1 MIHQIA
7 ARVAVTN
14 ARNELLTKEHGARW
28 VDIRSTLVTRR
39 NKRRTSDAHSYKYC
53 RRKPGVAYGF
63 VRRHSSARDKFRG
76 NDIDLAL
83 YRTALR
89 SFSWNHFPAGLYVL
103 AAVDDKGYYYRAP
116 RKIVQH
122 SWSGGLGHDGG
133 LFVSRRDRRKIRHV
147 IMPGALTHVGNL
159 SSADYAFRD

>member
-1 MIHQIA
+1 MRTVINIA
-7 ARVAVTN
+7 AGSLVLLMASCAGTHLRATN
-14 ARNELLTKEHGARW
+14 SAETT
-28 VDIRSTLVTRR
+28 STLP
-39 NKRRTSDAHSYKYC
+39 Y
-53 RRKPGVAYGF
+53 
-63 VRRHSSARDKFRG
+63 
-76 NDIDLAL
+76 IE
-83 YRTALR
+83 LR
-89 SFSWNHFPAGLYVL
+89 SEASAGTLHFPAGLYVL